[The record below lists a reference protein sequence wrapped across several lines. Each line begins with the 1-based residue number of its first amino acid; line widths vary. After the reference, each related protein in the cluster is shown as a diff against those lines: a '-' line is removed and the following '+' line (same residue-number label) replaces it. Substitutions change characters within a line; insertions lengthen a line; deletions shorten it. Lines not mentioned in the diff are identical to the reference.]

1 CAYPPYET
9 GSVVGWIRRAAR
21 SQGLGKAVARAASTR
36 GRAVPPKFGIADG
49 TTAAERFFGQAH
61 AALFALVLQ
70 RMPLPPPPARR
81 RPRPPKPLSLVPVA
95 A

>member
-1 CAYPPYET
+1 M
-9 GSVVGWIRRAAR
+9 
-21 SQGLGKAVARAASTR
+21 
-36 GRAVPPKFGIADG
+36 ADG